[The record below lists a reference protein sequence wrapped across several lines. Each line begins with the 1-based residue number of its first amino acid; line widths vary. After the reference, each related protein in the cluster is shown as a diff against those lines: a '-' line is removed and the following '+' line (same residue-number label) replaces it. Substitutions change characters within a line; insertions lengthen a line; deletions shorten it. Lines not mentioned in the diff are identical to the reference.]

1 MSLSKL
7 YQEITAFYPGT
18 ELVFGDGDAKASLLL
33 IGEAPGRDEVEQKK
47 PFVGKAGKNLNE
59 FLDVLGLRR
68 EQIYITNVCK
78 FRPFKVSAKGTVS
91 NRPPTKQEVLQAQDF
106 LHREI
111 GEIAP
116 RMIVTLGNTPL
127 RAVRNDPA
135 ATIGAWHGR
144 PEKVMV
150 NARQYHLFAL
160 YHPASII
167 YNPSLKEVYRGD
179 LCALA
184 KCLQKES

>member
-1 MSLSKL
+1 M
-7 YQEITAFYPGT
+7 
-18 ELVFGDGDAKASLLL
+18 
-33 IGEAPGRDEVEQKK
+33 
-47 PFVGKAGKNLNE
+47 
-59 FLDVLGLRR
+59 
-68 EQIYITNVCK
+68 
-78 FRPFKVSAKGTVS
+78 SAKGTVS

-184 KCLQKES
+184 KWLQKES